1 MNKLRLIEI
10 ILAMQSDAIFIED
23 NDVLESIEISIK
35 ALMKE
40 LNINQDMV
48 EAFNLLSDIL

>member
-23 NDVLESIEISIK
+23 VDVRESIESSIK